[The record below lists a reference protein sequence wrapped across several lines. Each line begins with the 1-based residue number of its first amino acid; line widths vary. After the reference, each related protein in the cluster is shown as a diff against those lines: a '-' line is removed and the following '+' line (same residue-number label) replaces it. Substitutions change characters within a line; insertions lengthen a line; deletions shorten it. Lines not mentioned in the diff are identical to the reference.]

1 MLANKMGREYNPSLK
16 SIILKSWRSFVPVS
30 KKRKSKKRS
39 APAGKSA
46 LTSSS
51 LAPKSG
57 ILPKKKLS
65 RQQIIIYVISI
76 VMILS
81 LAVSYLVGNS
91 GPPVAP
97 TPAPATTVLDT
108 PAPASPST
116 EEAQSTPAPEP
127 TVAE

>member
-1 MLANKMGREYNPSLK
+1 
-16 SIILKSWRSFVPVS
+16 VPVS

-39 APAGKSA
+39 APAGKSTP
-46 LTSSS
+46 TSSS
-51 LAPKSG
+51 PAAKSG
-57 ILPKKKLS
+57 VLPKKKLS

-91 GPPVAP
+91 GPAVAP
-97 TPAPATTVLDT
+97 TPAPATPVLNT

-116 EEAQSTPAPEP
+116 EEAQSTPTSEP